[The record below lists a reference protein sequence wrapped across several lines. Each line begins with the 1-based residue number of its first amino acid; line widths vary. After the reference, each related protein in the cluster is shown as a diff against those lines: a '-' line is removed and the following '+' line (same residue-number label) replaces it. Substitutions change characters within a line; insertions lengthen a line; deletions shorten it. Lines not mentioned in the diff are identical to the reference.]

1 MQNLISRVVNTTS
14 ASRTKAIAFAERA
27 PQGKRCC
34 LSAKRTLRERQIA
47 AASMPVAKKHSK
59 KVGA

>member
-1 MQNLISRVVNTTS
+1 MQDVSFKVVNSTGV
-14 ASRTKAIAFAERA
+14 SRTKAIAFAERA

-34 LSAKRTLRERQIA
+34 LSVRERQIA
-47 AASMPVAKKHSK
+47 AASMSVAKKHSK